1 MKNNPTHCGFVALV
15 GRPNVGKSTLLNAL
29 LAQKISIISHKPQTT
44 RDQILGIKTTDS
56 LQVIY
61 VDTPGI
67 HMGEDK
73 ALNLYM
79 NKLANTSMSDVDVI
93 IFMVDATR
101 FNAEDAQVLNL
112 LAREKKPVILAI
124 NKIDMLADTNLVLP
138 LIQKLSLKRDF
149 VDIVP
154 ISAKKID
161 NIAALEEVIAAHMPA
176 GPFLYPKD
184 QTTDKS
190 EKFQISELIRE
201 KVIFQTE
208 QEIPYS
214 TYVEIEEIKTSE
226 KLVEINTIIWVERDG
241 QKSILIGKNGER
253 VKKIGTQARLEIEK
267 LLGRKVFLRLW
278 VKVKDNWTDNEKAFK
293 G

>member
-253 VKKIGTQARLEIEK
+253 VK
-267 LLGRKVFLRLW
+267 
-278 VKVKDNWTDNEKAFK
+278 
-293 G
+293 